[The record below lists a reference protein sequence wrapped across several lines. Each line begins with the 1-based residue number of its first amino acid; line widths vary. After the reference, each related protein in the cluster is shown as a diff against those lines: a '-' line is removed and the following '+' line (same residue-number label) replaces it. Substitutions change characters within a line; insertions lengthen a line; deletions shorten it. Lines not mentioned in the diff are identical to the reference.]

1 MSFLSRSLPQG
12 AAHAFRSSK
21 SNLLPVLGAFTV
33 RGGSS
38 LSSRQLLAT
47 TERNFTSALLRCGTS
62 PSSLAPAAATVFPSL
77 SSSLQQGPQHVPK
90 RFLNL
95 HEYQSKDLMAKYGIR
110 VQKGQTASTPE
121 EALAVAK
128 QLLAEGAKELVIKA
142 QIHAGG
148 RGKGHFNT
156 GFKGGVHVSTDPQVI
171 ANAAKGMLGN
181 SLITKQTGPEGQVCK
196 QVLIHEGIF
205 FDDEYYFAILMDR
218 AFDGPVIVASKEG
231 GMDIEEVAEKN
242 PDAII
247 TVPVPIGGGITAE
260 HTAKVGAALGL
271 SGKVLQD
278 AQQQMANLY
287 KLFIETDCTQIEI
300 NPLVVTRDGLVYCV
314 DAKLNFD
321 ENASFRH
328 KDLFNLRD
336 TSMEDPREVAASKAG
351 LNYIGLDGN
360 IGCMVNG
367 AGLAMATMDIIQMY
381 GASPANFLDV
391 GGGANEKQVEQA
403 LTILTKDPKVEGILI
418 NIFGGIMKCDTI
430 AAGVVAGAAKVDL
443 TVPLV
448 VRLEGTNVEAGIK
461 ILKDSGL
468 PIITATNLDDAA
480 QKAVAAIKS

>member
-1 MSFLSRSLPQG
+1 
-12 AAHAFRSSK
+12 
-21 SNLLPVLGAFTV
+21 
-33 RGGSS
+33 
-38 LSSRQLLAT
+38 
-47 TERNFTSALLRCGTS
+47 
-62 PSSLAPAAATVFPSL
+62 
-77 SSSLQQGPQHVPK
+77 
-90 RFLNL
+90 
-95 HEYQSKDLMAKYGIR
+95 MAKHGIR
-110 VQKGQTASTPE
+110 VQKGQTATTPE

-128 QLLAEGAKELVIKA
+128 KLLSEGAKELVIKA

-148 RGKGHFNT
+148 RGKGHFDT
-156 GFKGGVHVSTDPQVI
+156 GFKGGVHVSEDPQVI
-171 ANAAKGMLGN
+171 ADAAKGMLGN

-231 GMDIEEVAEKN
+231 GMDIEEVAESN
-242 PDAII
+242 PDAIV
-247 TVPVPIGGGITAE
+247 TVPVPIGSGITAE

-271 SGKVLQD
+271 TGDVLKD
-278 AQQQMANLY
+278 AQQQMTNLY
-287 KLFIETDCTQIEI
+287 NLFMETDCTQIEI

-321 ENASFRH
+321 ENAEFRH
-328 KDLFNLRD
+328 RDLFELRD
-336 TSMEDPREVAASKAG
+336 TSMEDPREVAASKVG

-391 GGGANEKQVEQA
+391 GGGADENQVEQA

-443 TVPLV
+443 NVPLV
-448 VRLEGTNVEAGIK
+448 VRLEGTNVEAGVK
-461 ILKDSGL
+461 ILQDSGL
-468 PIITATNLDDAA
+468 PIITATDLDDAA
-480 QKAVAAIKS
+480 QKAVAAIKA